1 MHTKAPNPIIH
12 LDTDQVLPIVAM
24 YFECAH
30 LKQLYRQGWLQRG
43 VPPERCESVAEH
55 TFGVALLSLFL
66 APASVPELDLG
77 KVLRLALLHDLGEIY
92 AGDLTPADAISRDE
106 KYRREQQS
114 VMQVLAKL
122 PRGAEVMAL
131 WEEYAQGT
139 SPEAQFVR
147 HVDRLEMVLQASVYE
162 HQGVADLSEFF
173 TSVQEALSTPPWYAI
188 FSNLLAN
195 RRDHP

>member
-66 APASVPELDLG
+66 ARHPCPSW
-77 KVLRLALLHDLGEIY
+77 I
-92 AGDLTPADAISRDE
+92 
-106 KYRREQQS
+106 
-114 VMQVLAKL
+114 
-122 PRGAEVMAL
+122 
-131 WEEYAQGT
+131 WERCCVWPCCT
-139 SPEAQFVR
+139 
-147 HVDRLEMVLQASVYE
+147 
-162 HQGVADLSEFF
+162 
-173 TSVQEALSTPPWYAI
+173 T
-188 FSNLLAN
+188 
-195 RRDHP
+195 

>member
-1 MHTKAPNPIIH
+1 
-12 LDTDQVLPIVAM
+12 
-24 YFECAH
+24 
-30 LKQLYRQGWLQRG
+30 
-43 VPPERCESVAEH
+43 
-55 TFGVALLSLFL
+55 
-66 APASVPELDLG
+66 
-77 KVLRLALLHDLGEIY
+77 
-92 AGDLTPADAISRDE
+92 
-106 KYRREQQS
+106 
-114 VMQVLAKL
+114 
-122 PRGAEVMAL
+122 MAL